1 MSARA
6 TSTDPRATRVRAKLK
21 EAAFGLILERR
32 IEAISTADVMQRA
45 GISRPAFY
53 QHFRDRDDVVAQA
66 VSDSIRSA
74 VDPDEGSPV
83 TTDPAVVI
91 HRLFEYF
98 TRYARIY
105 RNIYPSGASQRMAD
119 TIRELLQPAATALAH
134 QLTDRHGQLLTE
146 DDPQAEDLLETLS
159 TLLTGAVIEV
169 SRRWADAQA
178 DNASPDTAATLRRHF
193 DASLRL
199 LGLELSDSP
208 DEED

>member
-1 MSARA
+1 MPARA

-32 IEAISTADVMQRA
+32 IESISTADVMQRA
-45 GISRPAFY
+45 DISRPAFY

-74 VDPDEGSPV
+74 VDSDEGV

-98 TRYARIY
+98 TRYAMIY

-134 QLTDRHGQLLTE
+134 QLTDRHAQLLTE
-146 DDPQAEDLLETLS
+146 DDPQAEELLETLS

-169 SRRWADAQA
+169 SRRWADTQA

-208 DEED
+208 GEQD